1 MPLNSTLAT
10 ERPAPTGTWRSRPHR
25 PLWSRFSTAHGLMVL
40 SGLLTFV
47 LVVSAMGGSEARLTV
62 AAARGDI
69 PSGAPLTRDLLRQVE
84 LPADSDL
91 AGATVPLER
100 LARGDQVAAR
110 PIAAGELLRP
120 SDLGAASV
128 SGATRLRAMSI
139 PVKRERAVGGAL
151 RVGDRVD
158 VADVVEGTARWVVT
172 GAQVIEVPKSA
183 SSGGIVREVGGT
195 YHVVVEV
202 NEEQALAL
210 AEALTHDTVSVVRST
225 GAPPPQLTE
234 ANRVKTG
241 SPGSAQTE
249 APSVQPS
256 TSPVDNSSSSAP
268 PASGS

>member
-47 LVVSAMGGSEARLTV
+47 LVVSAMGGPEARLTV
-62 AAARGDI
+62 AAAKGDI
-69 PSGAPLTRDLLRQVE
+69 PSGAPLTRDLLRQVD

-100 LARGDQVAAR
+100 LAGGAQVAAR

-120 SDLGAASV
+120 SDLGGAV
-128 SGATRLRAMSI
+128 SGANRLRAMSI

-151 RVGDRVD
+151 RVGDQVD
-158 VADVVEGTARWVVT
+158 VVDVVEGTARWVVT
-172 GAQVIEVPKSA
+172 GAQVIEVSKSA

-225 GAPPPQLTE
+225 GAQAPQLTE
-234 ANRVKTG
+234 ANRAKNG
-241 SPGSAQTE
+241 SPSSAQAE
-249 APSVQPS
+249 GPSAQPS
-256 TSPVDNSSSSAP
+256 TPPVVESPSSAP

>member
-1 MPLNSTLAT
+1 MPPISILAT
-10 ERPAPTGTWRSRPHR
+10 ERPSPTGTWRSRPRR

-47 LVVSAMGGSEARLTV
+47 LVASAMGGPEARLTV

-69 PSGAPLTRDLLRQVE
+69 PSGAPLTRDLLRQVD

-91 AGATVPLER
+91 SRATVSLER
-100 LARGDQVAAR
+100 LAGGDHVAAR

-120 SDLGAASV
+120 SDLGVGAV
-128 SGATRLRAMSI
+128 SGANRLRAMSI

-151 RVGDRVD
+151 RVGDLVD
-158 VADVVEGTARWVVT
+158 VVDVVEGTARWVVT

-202 NEEQALAL
+202 SDEEALAL

-225 GAPPPQLTE
+225 GAQAPQTDAATAGVSSPP
-234 ANRVKTG
+234 
-241 SPGSAQTE
+241 SAQ
-249 APSVQPS
+249 ANGPSAQPA
-256 TSPVDNSSSSAP
+256 TPPVGDPSSSAP